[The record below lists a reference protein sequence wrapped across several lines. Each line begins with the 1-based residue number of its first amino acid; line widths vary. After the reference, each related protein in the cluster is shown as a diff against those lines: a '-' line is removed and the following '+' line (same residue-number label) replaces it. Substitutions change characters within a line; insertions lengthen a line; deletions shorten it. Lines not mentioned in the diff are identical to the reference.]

1 MEPAPA
7 GRCLLLGAV
16 RRAVPGALG
25 PLRCLRKIEA
35 GVEKLGQPVSH
46 GCVRLS
52 LADAKWF
59 FHHVPNG
66 TMIVIYNCTA
76 PDSCGPVDSDIH

>member
-1 MEPAPA
+1 M
-7 GRCLLLGAV
+7 
-16 RRAVPGALG
+16 
-25 PLRCLRKIEA
+25 
-35 GVEKLGQPVSH
+35 
-46 GCVRLS
+46 S